1 MAQRIRSWFIG
12 AVLIALG
19 VLVGQILPRSSV
31 SPKSE
36 TGTVISVNRGGPAAG
51 FTFKPKGAGAKDQT
65 FTLVEVPTPWQGSPS
80 GAWHS
85 KGQPACLVS
94 GSSKP
99 QRATLGVV
107 TVQAV
112 GSAPASTLVVW
123 VECGS

>member
-1 MAQRIRSWFIG
+1 VAQRIRSWIIG

-31 SPKSE
+31 APKSE
-36 TGTVISVNRGGPAAG
+36 SGTVISVNPNGPAAG
-51 FTFKPKGAGAKDQT
+51 FSFKPKGKGTKNQN
-65 FTLVEVPTPWQGSPS
+65 FRLVEAPTPWQVSPG
-80 GAWHS
+80 GAWRS
-85 KGQPACLVS
+85 QGQPGCLVS
-94 GSSKP
+94 GSSQP
-99 QRATLGVV
+99 RRATLGVV